1 MAAAEPKFKFDFQ
14 GLVRTGI
21 TIATMVSIYYI
32 DRATLRQGV
41 DDNRRDLSVLSADVK
56 NHIDAF
62 KMQKFYTLDELNERF
77 VPRREW
83 ESNHK
88 LLRDDMKYIRDK
100 MDAIYNKLSDSK
112 NF

>member
-1 MAAAEPKFKFDFQ
+1 MDAPDIKFKFDIQ
-14 GLVRTGI
+14 GLIRTGI
-21 TIATMVSIYYI
+21 TIGTIIGAYYI

-41 DDNRRDLSVLSADVK
+41 EDNRRDLSVLATDVK

-62 KMQKFYTLDELNERF
+62 KLQKFYTLDELNERF

-88 LLRDDMKYIRDK
+88 QLRDDMQYLRAKI
-100 MDAIYNKLSDSK
+100 DAIFDKVSK
-112 NF
+112 

>member
-1 MAAAEPKFKFDFQ
+1 MSASEPKFKFDIQ
-14 GLVRTGI
+14 GLIRTGI
-21 TIATMVSIYYI
+21 TIGTIIGAYYI

-41 DDNRRDLSVLSADVK
+41 EDNRRDLSVLAADVK
-56 NHIDAF
+56 NHVDAF

-88 LLRDDMKYIRDK
+88 ALRDDMRYLRNKI
-100 MDAIYNKLSDSK
+100 DAIFDKVSK
-112 NF
+112 

>member
-1 MAAAEPKFKFDFQ
+1 MTTPEPKFKFDVQ
-14 GLVRTGI
+14 GLVRTAI
-21 TIATMVSIYYI
+21 TIATIVSIYYV
-32 DRATLRQGV
+32 DRATLREGV
-41 DDNRRDLSVLSADVK
+41 DDNRRDLSVLAADVK

-88 LLRDDMKYIRDK
+88 LLRDDMRYLRAKI
-100 MDAIYNKLSDSK
+100 DAIFDKVSK
-112 NF
+112 

>member
-41 DDNRRDLSVLSADVK
+41 DDNRRDLSVLSEDVK
-56 NHIDAF
+56 NHIEAF

-83 ESNHK
+83 ESNQK
-88 LLRDDMKYIRDK
+88 LLRDDMRYLRNKI
-100 MDAIYNKLSDSK
+100 DAIFEKVSK
-112 NF
+112 

>member
-14 GLVRTGI
+14 GLIRTVI
-21 TIATMVSIYYI
+21 TIGTIICAYYV

-88 LLRDDMKYIRDK
+88 LLRDDMRYLRNKI
-100 MDAIYNKLSDSK
+100 DAIFEKVSK
-112 NF
+112 

>member
-1 MAAAEPKFKFDFQ
+1 MTTMDAPEPKFKFDVQ

-21 TIATMVSIYYI
+21 TIGTIIGAYYI

-41 DDNRRDLSVLSADVK
+41 EDNRRDLSVLAADVK

-88 LLRDDMKYIRDK
+88 LLRDDMQYLRNKI
-100 MDAIYNKLSDSK
+100 DAIFDKVSK
-112 NF
+112 

>member
-1 MAAAEPKFKFDFQ
+1 MDAPDIKFKFDVQ
-14 GLVRTGI
+14 GLIRTVI
-21 TIATMVSIYYI
+21 TIGTIIGAYYI

-41 DDNRRDLSVLSADVK
+41 EDNRRDLSVLATDVK

-62 KMQKFYTLDELNERF
+62 KLQKFYTLDELNERF

-88 LLRDDMKYIRDK
+88 QLRDDMQYLRAKI
-100 MDAIYNKLSDSK
+100 DAIFDKVSK
-112 NF
+112 

>member
-1 MAAAEPKFKFDFQ
+1 MTTMDAPEPKFKFDVQ
-14 GLVRTGI
+14 GLIRTGI
-21 TIATMVSIYYI
+21 TIGTIIGAYYI

-41 DDNRRDLSVLSADVK
+41 EDNRRDLSVLAADVK

-88 LLRDDMKYIRDK
+88 LLRDDMQYLRNKI
-100 MDAIYNKLSDSK
+100 DAIFDKVSK
-112 NF
+112 

>member
-1 MAAAEPKFKFDFQ
+1 MDAPDIKFKFDVQ
-14 GLVRTGI
+14 GLIRTGI
-21 TIATMVSIYYI
+21 TIGTIIGAYYI

-41 DDNRRDLSVLSADVK
+41 EDNRRDLSVLATDVK

-62 KMQKFYTLDELNERF
+62 KLQKFYTLDELNERF

-88 LLRDDMKYIRDK
+88 QLRDDMQYLRAKI
-100 MDAIYNKLSDSK
+100 DAIFDKVSK
-112 NF
+112 

>member
-14 GLVRTGI
+14 GLIRTGI
-21 TIATMVSIYYI
+21 TIGTIICAYYV
-32 DRATLRQGV
+32 DRSTLRQGV

-88 LLRDDMKYIRDK
+88 LLRDDMRYLRNKI
-100 MDAIYNKLSDSK
+100 DAIFEKVSK
-112 NF
+112 